1 MALLWKQLRYS
12 LYLIFHPFDGF
23 WDLKHEKRGSRLS
36 AIAIIGILVLTSII
50 KTQFTGYLYNQDY
63 DGVSLNIISE
73 FTTTVGTFL
82 LWCIANWALTTLMDG
97 EGTFGD
103 IVMVSAFA
111 LTPMILIGVPMAFL
125 SNFMPLEFGTF
136 YTLAN
141 GIAVVW
147 SGFLMLSGL
156 LVVHQ
161 YTLGKT
167 VLTAIL
173 IIVAMAV
180 IIFLGLLF
188 FNLISQLIGFF
199 IGMYREIVLRI
210 L

>member
-103 IVMVSAFA
+103 IVMVSAYA

>member
-50 KTQFTGYLYNQDY
+50 KTQFTGYLYNQYY
-63 DGVSLNIISE
+63 DGVSLNILSE

-103 IVMVSAFA
+103 IVMVSAYA

-199 IGMYREIVLRI
+199 IGMYREIVLRM